1 MRAAEQ
7 TRRMIETA
15 ERVQVERD
23 GRVRLPNPERAPV
36 VVPPVEPG
44 VPFARRI
51 A

>member
-1 MRAAEQ
+1 
-7 TRRMIETA
+7 MIETA

-23 GRVRLPNPERAPV
+23 GRVYVLLRLPNPEPAPV